1 VVDTPRIVVAG
12 TDSGVGETRVASL
25 YTEGFRVA
33 PIKAG
38 PDPMDPSY
46 HILASSRHIRTCREA
61 G

>member
-12 TDSGVGETRVASL
+12 TYSGVGKTRVASL

-33 PIKAG
+33 PFKAG

-46 HILASSRHIRTCREA
+46 HILAASRHVRTCREA